1 MSTLHIRSVPNE
13 LYQYIQSLAKK
24 SNRSLTAQVIT
35 MLKQA
40 AEEEKRREL
49 QKKTL
54 YSIKSRRFQ
63 VAEGAP
69 TSLELLREDRS
80 R

>member
-13 LYQYIQSLAKK
+13 LYQYIQSLAEK

-63 VAEGAP
+63 VAEDVP